1 MEEKREIEGEE
12 WGKKNVSGN
21 DQSGRRGWTRT
32 WRWASGLLRSP
43 LWGPRL
49 GGPEFEACVA
59 VWRMGIEC
67 VLRITS
73 GVLQR
78 LLLKGPLLKT
88 QRDTGLQMR
97 ALFALAAEEAG
108 LLWTQHVSGTYL
120 YERHSDD
127 RFVIHDVKTW
137 AGHCGWI
144 DRHFTRCVQC
154 SIKFR
159 LAMTEMTGPPARSS
173 LRRKKKLEGGQFY
186 QGGSK
191 KRAKKWAPDPRHAGR
206 VTMPRLS
213 QMQGTGPGCVRNTR
227 LSCTVVPLDLG
238 NREGMHPPHIAH
250 PLGRTPA
257 ASPGR

>member
-49 GGPEFEACVA
+49 GGPEFEEACVA

-67 VLRITS
+67 VLRITP

-88 QRDTGLQMR
+88 QRDMGLQMR

-173 LRRKKKLEGGQFY
+173 LRRKKKKNLRVASFTRAGQR
-186 QGGSK
+186 S
-191 KRAKKWAPDPRHAGR
+191 APR
-206 VTMPRLS
+206 S
-213 QMQGTGPGCVRNTR
+213 GPPT
-227 LSCTVVPLDLG
+227 LAMLDG
-238 NREGMHPPHIAH
+238 
-250 PLGRTPA
+250 
-257 ASPGR
+257 